1 MIVRTA
7 RVAEASVVVE
17 FGPGT
22 GAITEVLLPSL
33 KPGATFMAME
43 IDPEFVAVL
52 RERFPG
58 VRIHHDSAAN
68 TRRYLAEM
76 GLDACDAIVSG
87 LPWSLFS
94 EALQDELLGAAY
106 DVLRPGGILVT
117 YLYIITPATPGGAK
131 FRKRVKER
139 FSNTGASPIV
149 WKNVPPAFVLWAEK

>member
-1 MIVRTA
+1 
-7 RVAEASVVVE
+7 
-17 FGPGT
+17 
-22 GAITEVLLPSL
+22 
-33 KPGATFMAME
+33 MAME

-106 DVLRPGGILVT
+106 DALRPGGIFVT